1 MLHKTLSISILKLL
15 PQSTHLR
22 GSLLNLFCCTNMSKT
37 SSVNNQIT
45 FSKYYLKITILIQN
59 LISIFQTFA
68 RKISKNF
75 YINLLDHRGSNPEC
89 KDQNL
94 ACYHYTIIQF
104 IKNPVLFFYN
114 VHLSA
119 NPCSTC
125 GGPLCPDFQIPME
138 IINPSYIVPLYLYKL
153 SLHNILIM
161 RVPLT
166 Y

>member
-15 PQSTHLR
+15 PQGTHLR

-59 LISIFQTFA
+59 LISIFQTFV

-75 YINLLDHRGSNPEC
+75 YINLLDHRGSNPER

-94 ACYHYTIIQF
+94 ACYHYTMIQF

-125 GGPLCPDFQIPME
+125 GGSLYPDFQIPME
-138 IINPSYIVPLYLYKL
+138 IINPSYIVPLYLY
-153 SLHNILIM
+153 
-161 RVPLT
+161 
-166 Y
+166 